1 MLVYMDIIVK
11 CTAATAVRL
20 IDEIRSFIDQE
31 PLSRRWCFD
40 EDATKDACRAIAEPY
55 ACFLYKDDL
64 DVVVALLA
72 LAYTPAG
79 EGYNEG
85 RLWVANVV
93 PRLKNHLDPVEYNGI
108 VQQFADDV
116 LGPVLAQKFSE
127 LTYEISGPD
136 NKTSS
141 DNMVEEDDDDVYD
154 ERYADFKIGVSP
166 TGVPI
171 MYTCEPK
178 RLANSFGANPGAPQ
192 FLTPVFFMT
201 SVLDKYRD
209 EPSRYDVERGCLRCK
224 RDGSVLWCLPIDNH
238 GTDCVSVWLGDLGSL
253 PYAQQLHFASQ
264 NVLKGDV
271 SDMFFRSQI
280 DAEFCVSTHPI
291 AVFKSS
297 YYKLR
302 TVGWE
307 ELGWHLL
314 LPLAEQDQ
322 HYMSSLKLLTHNEQ
336 KEFDEQVLAL
346 TKILIDSLNEKELHR
361 LLPQGRQEISWL
373 DKLPKFFFLHFRQ
386 PKRLCGISL
395 LDKVFKHRN
404 ISDAERHVK
413 FLRNLQ
419 ELRSTSVAHRKGDKY
434 IKAVRRMGLDRLSL
448 AEVLK
453 SLFVDGIN
461 FLQFLTE
468 NIDKFK

>member
-1 MLVYMDIIVK
+1 MAHFTDLIVK
-11 CTAATAVRL
+11 CTAKVASHL
-20 IDEIRSFIDQE
+20 INEIRNFIDQE
-31 PLSRRWCFD
+31 ALARRWSFD
-40 EDATKDACRAIAEPY
+40 TDATERIGNTISEPY
-55 ACFLYKDDL
+55 ACFLYKDDGNT
-64 DVVVALLA
+64 VVALLA

-116 LGPVLAQKFSE
+116 LGPVLAQKFPE
-127 LTYEISGPD
+127 LTCEMSEPED
-136 NKTSS
+136 KTSS
-141 DNMVEEDDDDVYD
+141 DSMVEEDDDNVYD
-154 ERYADFKIGVSP
+154 GRYIDFKIGISP

-171 MYTCEPK
+171 MHTCDPK
-178 RLANSFGANPGAPQ
+178 RLANFFGANPGAPQ
-192 FLTPVFFMT
+192 FLTPVFFRT
-201 SVLDKYRD
+201 AVLDKYIN
-209 EPSRYDVERGCLRCK
+209 EPSRYDVESGCLRCK
-224 RDGSVLWCLPIDNH
+224 RNGSALWCIPIDNH
-238 GTDCVSVWLGDLGSL
+238 GADCVSVWLGDLGSL

-264 NVLKGDV
+264 NVSKGEV
-271 SDMFFRSQI
+271 SDTFFRSQI
-280 DAEFCVSTHPI
+280 DAEFCDSTHPV

-336 KEFDEQVLAL
+336 KEFDEQILAL

-361 LLPQGRQEISWL
+361 ILTCEER
-373 DKLPKFFFLHFRQ
+373 
-386 PKRLCGISL
+386 GISL
-395 LDKVFKHRN
+395 LYKALKHRN
-404 ISDAERHVK
+404 ISDAEQHVK

-434 IKAVRRMGLDRLSL
+434 IKAVSRMGLDRLSL

-461 FLQFLTE
+461 FLRFLTE

>member
-1 MLVYMDIIVK
+1 MSAYIDIIVK
-11 CTAATAVRL
+11 CTAETAARL
-20 IDEIRSFIDQE
+20 IDEMRSFIE
-31 PLSRRWCFD
+31 NSALLKAWRFD
-40 EDATKDACRAIAEPY
+40 EASTEEASRDIAEPY
-55 ACFLYKDDL
+55 ACFLYKDDS

-116 LGPVLAQKFSE
+116 LGPVLAQKFPE
-127 LTYEISGPD
+127 LTCEMSEPED
-136 NKTSS
+136 KTSS
-141 DNMVEEDDDDVYD
+141 DSMVEEDDDNVYD
-154 ERYADFKIGVSP
+154 GRYIDFKIGISP

-178 RLANSFGANPGAPQ
+178 RLANCFGANPGAPQ
-192 FLTPVFFMT
+192 FLTPVFFRT

-209 EPSRYDVERGCLRCK
+209 EPSRYDVESGCLRCK
-224 RDGSVLWCLPIDNH
+224 RDGSVLWCIPIDNH
-238 GTDCVSVWLGDLGSL
+238 GIDCVSVWLGDLGSL

-264 NVLKGDV
+264 NVLKGEV
-271 SDMFFRSQI
+271 SDTFFRSQI

-336 KEFDEQVLAL
+336 KEFDEQILAL

-361 LLPQGRQEISWL
+361 ILLCEER
-373 DKLPKFFFLHFRQ
+373 
-386 PKRLCGISL
+386 GISL
-395 LDKVFKHRN
+395 FDMVLKRRN
-404 ISDAERHVK
+404 VTGSEKHVK

>member
-1 MLVYMDIIVK
+1 MSQYVDLIVK
-11 CTAATAVRL
+11 CTATVAARL
-20 IDEIRSFIDQE
+20 IDEMQSFIMQPE
-31 PLSRRWCFD
+31 LSKKWLVGEISEKEKRRTMS
-40 EDATKDACRAIAEPY
+40 EIIAN
-55 ACFLYKDDL
+55 FFYKDISGE
-64 DVVVALLA
+64 VVALLA
-72 LAYTPAG
+72 LVYMPAG

-136 NKTSS
+136 DKTSS
-141 DNMVEEDDDDVYD
+141 DNTVEEDYDNVYD

-166 TGVPI
+166 TGAPI

-178 RLANSFGANPGAPQ
+178 RLANLFGANPGAPQ
-192 FLTPVFFMT
+192 FLTPVFFRT

-209 EPSRYDVERGCLRCK
+209 EPSRYDVESGCLRCK
-224 RDGSVLWCLPIDNH
+224 RAGSVLWCIPIDNH

-264 NVLKGDV
+264 NVLKGEV
-271 SDMFFRSQI
+271 SDTFFRSQI

-322 HYMSSLKLLTHNEQ
+322 HYISSLKLLTHNEQ

-346 TKILIDSLNEKELHR
+346 TKILIDSLNEKALHA
-361 LLPQGRQEISWL
+361 LVNCDGR
-373 DKLPKFFFLHFRQ
+373 
-386 PKRLCGISL
+386 GISL
-395 LDKVFKHRN
+395 LESVFRLRN
-404 ISDAERHVK
+404 ISGADQQVK
-413 FLRNLQ
+413 FLRELQ
-419 ELRSTSVAHRKGDKY
+419 DLRSTSVAHRKGEKY
-434 IKAVRRMGLDRLSL
+434 LKASRRIGLDHLSL
-448 AEVLK
+448 REALEH
-453 SLFVDGIN
+453 LFSKAIAFV
-461 FLQFLTE
+461 QFLTN
-468 NIDKFK
+468 NIQQFK